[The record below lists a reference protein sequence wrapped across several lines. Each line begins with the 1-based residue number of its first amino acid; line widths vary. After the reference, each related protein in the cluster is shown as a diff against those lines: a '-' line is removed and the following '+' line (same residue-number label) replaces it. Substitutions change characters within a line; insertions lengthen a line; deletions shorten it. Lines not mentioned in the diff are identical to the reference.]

1 MQRGRRIAFDY
12 GDARIGVAVCDPD
25 GIISSPLAVLR
36 SEDKKLQSEIE
47 KIVAEYEPVQ
57 IFIGLPKHLSG
68 VESSSAEKARNFG
81 AMIAALTSIEI
92 VYIDERLSTV
102 SAQSKLREAGK
113 STRESTEL
121 IDAMAAVEILEL
133 GLQNARSS

>member
-25 GIISSPLAVLR
+25 GIISSPLGVLR
-36 SEDKKLQSEIE
+36 SKDQKLQSEIE

-57 IFIGLPKHLSG
+57 IFVGLPKQLSG

-81 AMIAALTSIEI
+81 AMIAELTSTEI

-113 STRESTEL
+113 STRESKEL

>member
-12 GDARIGVAVCDPD
+12 GDIRIGVAVCDPD

-36 SEDKKLQSEIE
+36 AEDRNLRSEIQSF
-47 KIVAEYEPVQ
+47 IAEYEPVQ
-57 IFIGLPKHLSG
+57 IFIGLPKQLSG
-68 VESSSAEKARNFG
+68 VESSSAEKVRTFG
-81 AMIAALTSIEI
+81 AMLAELSKIEI

-113 STRESTEL
+113 STRESKEL

-133 GLQNARSS
+133 GLQSARSS

>member
-12 GDARIGVAVCDPD
+12 GDIRIGVAVCDPD

-36 SEDKKLQSEIE
+36 AEDRNLRSEIQSL
-47 KIVAEYEPVQ
+47 IAEYEPVQ
-57 IFIGLPKHLSG
+57 IFIGLPKQLSG

-81 AMIAALTSIEI
+81 AMIAELTSIEI

-113 STRESTEL
+113 STRESKEL

-133 GLQNARSS
+133 GLQSARSS

>member
-1 MQRGRRIAFDY
+1 
-12 GDARIGVAVCDPD
+12 VCDPD

-57 IFIGLPKHLSG
+57 IFVGLPKQLSG

-113 STRESTEL
+113 STRESKEL

>member
-25 GIISSPLAVLR
+25 GIISSPLGVLR
-36 SEDKKLQSEIE
+36 SEDKKLQIEIE
-47 KIVAEYEPVQ
+47 RIVAEYEPVQ
-57 IFIGLPKHLSG
+57 IFVGLPKQLSG

-92 VYIDERLSTV
+92 IYIDERLSTV

-113 STRESTEL
+113 STRESKEL

>member
-12 GDARIGVAVCDPD
+12 GDIRIGVAVCDPD

-36 SEDKKLQSEIE
+36 AEDRNLRNEIQAF
-47 KIVAEYEPVQ
+47 IAEYEPVQ
-57 IFIGLPKHLSG
+57 IFIGLPKQLSG
-68 VESSSAEKARNFG
+68 VESSSAAKARIFG
-81 AMIAALTSIEI
+81 AMLAELSDIEI

-113 STRESTEL
+113 STRESKEL

-133 GLQNARSS
+133 GLQSARSS

>member
-12 GDARIGVAVCDPD
+12 GDIRIGVAVCDPD

-36 SEDKKLQSEIE
+36 AEDMNLRSEIQ
-47 KIVAEYEPVQ
+47 AFLTEYEPVQ
-57 IFIGLPKHLSG
+57 IFIGLPKQLSG
-68 VESSSAEKARNFG
+68 AESSSAEKARTFG
-81 AMIAALTSIEI
+81 AMLAELSNIEI

-113 STRESTEL
+113 STRESKEL

-133 GLQNARSS
+133 GLQSARSS

>member
-25 GIISSPLAVLR
+25 GIISSPLGVLR

-47 KIVAEYEPVQ
+47 RIVAEYEPVQ
-57 IFIGLPKHLSG
+57 IFVGLPKQLSG

-92 VYIDERLSTV
+92 IYIDERLSTV

-113 STRESTEL
+113 STRESKEL

>member
-25 GIISSPLAVLR
+25 GIISSPLGVLR

-68 VESSSAEKARNFG
+68 EESSSAEKARNFG
-81 AMIAALTSIEI
+81 AMIAALTSTEI

-113 STRESTEL
+113 SIRESKEL

-133 GLQNARSS
+133 GLQNARST

>member
-12 GDARIGVAVCDPD
+12 GDARIGVAVCDPE
-25 GIISSPLAVLR
+25 GIISSPLGVLR
-36 SEDKKLQSEIE
+36 SEDKKLQIEIE
-47 KIVAEYEPVQ
+47 RIVAEYEPVQ
-57 IFIGLPKHLSG
+57 IFVGLPKQLSG

-81 AMIAALTSIEI
+81 AMIAALTSIEVI
-92 VYIDERLSTV
+92 YIDERLSTV

-113 STRESTEL
+113 STRESKEL

>member
-12 GDARIGVAVCDPD
+12 GDIRIGVAVCDPD

-36 SEDKKLQSEIE
+36 AEDRNLRSQIQSFI
-47 KIVAEYEPVQ
+47 AEYEPVQ
-57 IFIGLPKHLSG
+57 IFIGLPKQLSG
-68 VESSSAEKARNFG
+68 AESSSAEKARTFG
-81 AMIAALTSIEI
+81 AMLAELSNIEI

-113 STRESTEL
+113 STRESKEL

-133 GLQNARSS
+133 GLQSARSS

>member
-12 GDARIGVAVCDPD
+12 GDIRIGVAVCDPD

-36 SEDKKLQSEIE
+36 AEDRNLRSEIQSF
-47 KIVAEYEPVQ
+47 IAEYEPVQ
-57 IFIGLPKHLSG
+57 IFIGLPKQLSG
-68 VESSSAEKARNFG
+68 VESSSAEKARTFG
-81 AMIAALTSIEI
+81 AMLAELSNIEI

-113 STRESTEL
+113 STRDSKEL

-133 GLQNARSS
+133 GLQSARSS

>member
-25 GIISSPLAVLR
+25 GIISSPLGVLR

-47 KIVAEYEPVQ
+47 RIVAEYEPVQ
-57 IFIGLPKHLSG
+57 IFVGLPKQLSG

-92 VYIDERLSTV
+92 IYIDERLSTV

-113 STRESTEL
+113 STRESREL

>member
-25 GIISSPLAVLR
+25 GIISSPLGVLR

-57 IFIGLPKHLSG
+57 IFVGLPKQLSG
-68 VESSSAEKARNFG
+68 AESSSAEKARNFG
-81 AMIAALTSIEI
+81 AMIAALTSTEI

-113 STRESTEL
+113 STRESKEL

-133 GLQNARSS
+133 GLLNARSS

>member
-25 GIISSPLAVLR
+25 GIISSPLGVLR
-36 SEDKKLQSEIE
+36 SEDKKLQSEID

-57 IFIGLPKHLSG
+57 IFVGLPKQLSG

-113 STRESTEL
+113 STRESKEL

-133 GLQNARSS
+133 GLQSARSS

>member
-12 GDARIGVAVCDPD
+12 GDIRIGVAVCDPD

-36 SEDKKLQSEIE
+36 AEDRNLRSEIQSF
-47 KIVAEYEPVQ
+47 IAEYEPVQ
-57 IFIGLPKHLSG
+57 IFIGLPKQLSG
-68 VESSSAEKARNFG
+68 VESSSAEKARTFG
-81 AMIAALTSIEI
+81 AMLAELSNIEI

-113 STRESTEL
+113 STRESKEL

-133 GLQNARSS
+133 GLQSARSS

>member
-12 GDARIGVAVCDPD
+12 GDIRIGVAVCDPD

-36 SEDKKLQSEIE
+36 AEDKNLRSEIQSF
-47 KIVAEYEPVQ
+47 IAEYEPVQ
-57 IFIGLPKHLSG
+57 IFIGLPKQLSG
-68 VESSSAEKARNFG
+68 VESSSAEKARTFG
-81 AMIAALTSIEI
+81 AMLAELSNIEI
-92 VYIDERLSTV
+92 IYIDERLSTV

-113 STRESTEL
+113 STRESKEL

-133 GLQNARSS
+133 GLQSARSS

>member
-47 KIVAEYEPVQ
+47 KIVSEYEPVQ
-57 IFIGLPKHLSG
+57 IFVGLPKQLSG

-81 AMIAALTSIEI
+81 AMIAALTSTEI

-113 STRESTEL
+113 SIRESKEL

>member
-12 GDARIGVAVCDPD
+12 GDIRIGVAVCDPD

-36 SEDKKLQSEIE
+36 AEDKNLRSEIQSF
-47 KIVAEYEPVQ
+47 IAEYEPVQ
-57 IFIGLPKHLSG
+57 IFIGLPKQLSG
-68 VESSSAEKARNFG
+68 AESSSAEKARTFG
-81 AMIAALTSIEI
+81 AMLAELSNIEI

-113 STRESTEL
+113 STRESKEL

-133 GLQNARSS
+133 GLQSARSS

>member
-12 GDARIGVAVCDPD
+12 GDIRIGVAVCDPD

-36 SEDKKLQSEIE
+36 AEDKNLRSEIQSL
-47 KIVAEYEPVQ
+47 IAEYEPVQ
-57 IFIGLPKHLSG
+57 IFIGLPKQLSG
-68 VESSSAEKARNFG
+68 AESSSAEKARTFG
-81 AMIAALTSIEI
+81 AMLAELSNIEI
-92 VYIDERLSTV
+92 VYVDERLSTV

-113 STRESTEL
+113 STRESKEL

-133 GLQNARSS
+133 GLQSARSS

>member
-12 GDARIGVAVCDPD
+12 GDIRIGVAVCDPD

-36 SEDKKLQSEIE
+36 AEDKNLRSEIQLF
-47 KIVAEYEPVQ
+47 IAEYKPVQ
-57 IFIGLPKHLSG
+57 IFIGLPKQLSG
-68 VESSSAEKARNFG
+68 VESSSAEKARTFG
-81 AMIAALTSIEI
+81 AMLAELSNIEI

-113 STRESTEL
+113 STRESKEL

-133 GLQNARSS
+133 GLQSARSS

>member
-36 SEDKKLQSEIE
+36 SEDKNLQSEIE

-57 IFIGLPKHLSG
+57 IFVGLPKQLSG

-81 AMIAALTSIEI
+81 AMIAALTSTEI

-113 STRESTEL
+113 STRESKEL

-133 GLQNARSS
+133 GLQSARSS

>member
-12 GDARIGVAVCDPD
+12 GDIRIGVAVCDPD

-36 SEDKKLQSEIE
+36 AEDRNLRSEIQSF
-47 KIVAEYEPVQ
+47 IAEYEPVQ
-57 IFIGLPKHLSG
+57 IFIGLPKQLSG
-68 VESSSAEKARNFG
+68 VESSRAEKARNFG
-81 AMIAALTSIEI
+81 AMIAELTSIEI

-113 STRESTEL
+113 STRESKEL

-133 GLQNARSS
+133 GLQSARSS

>member
-47 KIVAEYEPVQ
+47 KIVSEYEPVQ
-57 IFIGLPKHLSG
+57 IFVGLPKQLSG

-81 AMIAALTSIEI
+81 AMIAELTSAEI

-113 STRESTEL
+113 SIRESKEL

>member
-12 GDARIGVAVCDPD
+12 GDIRIGVAVCDPD

-36 SEDKKLQSEIE
+36 AEDRNLRSEIQ
-47 KIVAEYEPVQ
+47 AFLTEYEPVQ
-57 IFIGLPKHLSG
+57 IFIGLPKQLSG
-68 VESSSAEKARNFG
+68 VESSSAEKSRTFG
-81 AMIAALTSIEI
+81 AMLAELSKIEI

-113 STRESTEL
+113 STRESKEL

-133 GLQNARSS
+133 GLQSARSS

>member
-25 GIISSPLAVLR
+25 GIISSPLGVLR

-47 KIVAEYEPVQ
+47 RIVAEYEPVQ
-57 IFIGLPKHLSG
+57 IFVGLPKQLSG

-81 AMIAALTSIEI
+81 AMIAEITSTEI

-113 STRESTEL
+113 STRESKEL

>member
-47 KIVAEYEPVQ
+47 KIVSEYEPVQ
-57 IFIGLPKHLSG
+57 IFVGLPKQLSG

-113 STRESTEL
+113 SIRESKEL

>member
-36 SEDKKLQSEIE
+36 SEDKNLQSEIE

-57 IFIGLPKHLSG
+57 IFVGLPKQLSG

-81 AMIAALTSIEI
+81 AMIAALTSTEI

-113 STRESTEL
+113 STRESKEL

-133 GLQNARSS
+133 GLLNARSS

>member
-36 SEDKKLQSEIE
+36 SEDKNLQSEIE

-57 IFIGLPKHLSG
+57 IFVGLPKQLSG

-113 STRESTEL
+113 STRESKEL

-133 GLQNARSS
+133 GLQSARSS

>member
-12 GDARIGVAVCDPD
+12 GDIRIGVAVCDPD

-36 SEDKKLQSEIE
+36 AEDKNLRSEIQ
-47 KIVAEYEPVQ
+47 AFLTEYEPVQ
-57 IFIGLPKHLSG
+57 IFIGLPKQLSG
-68 VESSSAEKARNFG
+68 AESSSAEKARTFG
-81 AMIAALTSIEI
+81 AMLVELSNIEI

-113 STRESTEL
+113 STRESKEL

-133 GLQNARSS
+133 GLQSARSS

>member
-12 GDARIGVAVCDPD
+12 GDIRIGVAVCDPD

-36 SEDKKLQSEIE
+36 AEDKNLRSEIQ
-47 KIVAEYEPVQ
+47 AFLTEYEPVQ
-57 IFIGLPKHLSG
+57 IFIGLPKQLSG
-68 VESSSAEKARNFG
+68 AESSSAEKARTFG
-81 AMIAALTSIEI
+81 AMLAELSNIEI

-113 STRESTEL
+113 STRESKEL

-133 GLQNARSS
+133 GLQSARSS

>member
-47 KIVAEYEPVQ
+47 KIVAEYVPVQ
-57 IFIGLPKHLSG
+57 IFVGLPKQLSG

-113 STRESTEL
+113 STRESKEL